1 MNEQTAARLREAA
14 ESGEIVVVSYD
25 GGSEGGTKRRIV
37 VLKVLPDTAYVLEVG
52 ETMGKTYRL
61 DRIRIVDE
69 SDGAFE
75 WKAER
80 KKRQLKV
87 RVSPECYF
95 ETWSFDIQPALW
107 AACGVSASYYVDKT
121 QTLAARARVEAE
133 GKGRTDVARIRVMER
148 VYTHKARPEADFR
161 QGDVFWSRDRT
172 CFVQVVA
179 FKEFME
185 VHLCKPRA
193 DGQIGVPRRLAY
205 HLDDDQLLDWL
216 RLGVSPTVGRI
227 SPADSYVEL
236 LRLSIIDPADGDV
249 DGFL

>member
-14 ESGEIVVVSYD
+14 ESGEIIAVSYD
-25 GGSEGGTKRRIV
+25 GGSESGSKRQIV
-37 VLKVLPDTAYVLEVG
+37 VLKVLPDTAYVREVG
-52 ETMGKTYRL
+52 ETMSKTYRL

-69 SDGAFE
+69 SDAAFE
-75 WKAER
+75 WKAEK

-87 RVSPECYF
+87 RVSPERYF
-95 ETWSFDIQPALW
+95 EAWSFDIQPALW

-121 QTLAARARVEAE
+121 QTVAARAKAEAE
-133 GKGRTDVARIRVMER
+133 GKSRTDVVRIRVMER
-148 VYTHKARPEADFR
+148 AYTHKAKPEADFR

-172 CFVQVVA
+172 RFVQVVA

-193 DGQIGVPRRLAY
+193 DGQIGVPRRRAY

-216 RLGVSPTVGRI
+216 RSGVSPTVGRI
-227 SPADSYVEL
+227 SPADSYAEL
-236 LRLSIIDPADGDV
+236 LKLSIIDPADRELDAL
-249 DGFL
+249 F